1 MAHTTSRTLDRVAAA
16 STDVDVATDATTQAG
31 QNPATEPPAVRL
43 SGLTKSYGA
52 VHAVRGIDL
61 EIAAGEIVAFL
72 GPNGAGKSTT
82 NEMILG
88 LVQPD
93 RGEVSVFGADPL
105 TAVRRGS
112 VGAMLQGGA
121 LLQET
126 RTRDL
131 LNLMHGLHRHPLPL
145 SEVIDRADV
154 GSFLPT
160 RTDKLSGGQAQRL
173 RYALAIMGDPELLIL
188 DEPTVAMDVEIR
200 RSFWESM
207 RDFTASGRTV
217 LFATH
222 YLDEADQVA
231 DRIVVLARG
240 LIVADGTGAQIKAR
254 VAGRTVSVAIDGV
267 GPTALSRLAGV
278 VGTECQGARVLIH
291 TTDSDAT
298 LRALVTEF
306 PVAHD
311 IEIASTKLEDAFLA
325 LTSDQPRADQPCVD
339 PNQN

>member
-1 MAHTTSRTLDRVAAA
+1 MAHTTLRTPHPSSA
-16 STDVDVATDATTQAG
+16 SAG
-31 QNPATEPPAVRL
+31 SAVEKASPAVRL
-43 SGLTKSYGA
+43 RGLTKSYGS

-61 EIAAGEIVAFL
+61 EIAPGEIVAFL

-93 RGEVSVFGADPL
+93 QGEVSVFGADPL
-105 TAVRRGS
+105 AAVRAGN

-126 RTRDL
+126 RTSDL
-131 LNLMHGLHRHPLPL
+131 LNLMHGLHRHPLGMA
-145 SEVIDRADV
+145 EVIERADV
-154 GSFLPT
+154 GSFLAT
-160 RTDKLSGGQAQRL
+160 KTDKLSGGQAQRL
-173 RYALAIMGDPELLIL
+173 GYALAIMGDPELLIL

-200 RSFWESM
+200 RSFWASM

-240 LIVADGTGAQIKAR
+240 QIVADGTGAQIKAR
-254 VAGRTVSVAIDGV
+254 VAGRTVSLATDGIDPGVVAQL
-267 GPTALSRLAGV
+267 PGV
-278 VGTECQGARVLIH
+278 VGTDSQGARVLIH

-298 LRALVTEF
+298 LRGLLTEF
-306 PVAHD
+306 PAAHD

-325 LTSDQPRADQPCVD
+325 LTADQTPADHTPVD
-339 PNQN
+339 HTQN